1 MRPIS
6 GYVTHFGFEG
16 KWLERLV
23 YKADAGR
30 RMQRRDELVDARVYN
45 KVFELKISNKI
56 SLNNKFKDM

>member
-16 KWLERLV
+16 KWLGRLV

-30 RMQRRDELVDARVYN
+30 RMQRWDELVDARV
-45 KVFELKISNKI
+45 
-56 SLNNKFKDM
+56 